1 MRKIVVFISLIML
14 FNCHVFSQVRGMKR
28 QVKVA
33 HHVSEAR
40 NRAQLRLA
48 TEWVD
53 SVMRP
58 MTLRQQIAQL
68 MCIRVPLDLEGKKQR
83 EFEQLIRETEV
94 GGVCFFVGTA
104 KNT

>member
-28 QVKVA
+28 QVKVKQ
-33 HHVSEAR
+33 HVSEAR
-40 NRAQLRLA
+40 KHTQIRLA

-58 MTLRQQIAQL
+58 MTLRQQVAQL

-83 EFEQLIRETEV
+83 VIRPS
-94 GGVCFFVGTA
+94 
-104 KNT
+104 